1 MKPWLR
7 ALAFALL
14 AAGPHTSPACAQEPP
29 ASAQVVGFAGALTL
43 RVNGEVVELGPGS
56 TGYAIPLGAQAAVL
70 AGEAQILVGG
80 TLAKAGAGARFVVEL
95 SSGQARLAVLSG
107 TAEAVSPGLA
117 AAKKKT
123 ASHVSG
129 GISVSV
135 VSTSVDYPM
144 GPTDY
149 AVLGTGGGAGITV
162 TLPSAAANPGMI
174 VHVKKVDFRAAGA
187 VTIRADG
194 TDAVEGGAPAV
205 ALTGRYES
213 RTLVSDGAGMWYVLA
228 STP

>member
-7 ALAFALL
+7 ALAFAFL
-14 AAGPHTSPACAQEPP
+14 AAGPHTRPACAQEQP
-29 ASAQVVGFAGALTL
+29 APAQVVGFAGALTL
-43 RVNGEVVELGPGS
+43 RVNGEVVKLGPGS
-56 TGYAIPLGAQAAVL
+56 TGYAIPFGAQAAVL

-80 TLAKAGAGARFVVEL
+80 ALAKAGAGARFAVEL

-107 TAEAVSPGLA
+107 AVEAVSSDLA
-117 AAKKKT
+117 AAKRKT
-123 ASHVSG
+123 ALHG
-129 GISVSV
+129 GISVNV

-149 AVLGTGGGAGITV
+149 VVLGTGGGAGITI
-162 TLPSAAANPGMI
+162 TLPSAAGNPGMI

-194 TDAVEGGAPAV
+194 TDAVEGGASAV
-205 ALTGRYES
+205 ALTGQYES
-213 RTLVSDGAGMWYVLA
+213 RTLVSDGARMWYVLA